1 MGAFKV
7 QKREIG
13 GAAVQYAA
21 LPYRCAERVEV
32 LLVTS
37 RETGRWVI
45 PKGWPMKGKKPH
57 SAAEREA
64 LEEAGVTGKIGKQS
78 IGTYSY
84 AKRLLGGATIDCV
97 VHVYPLAV
105 ERQQASWRE
114 QDQRTAR
121 WFDPQEA
128 ADAVQEP
135 TLAALLQGFT
145 PTPIETPAR
154 KASAPAARRSALRL
168 PHRR

>member
-1 MGAFKV
+1 MGALKV

-135 TLAALLQGFT
+135 MLAALLQGFT
-145 PTPIETPAR
+145 PAALDPRVQPGSAR
-154 KASAPAARRSALRL
+154 AAPRSPPRRLR
-168 PHRR
+168 RR